1 MHGWM
6 DGWMGMFAVRLQ
18 LLVVWVC
25 GGVASGRWGVFGL
38 AVVVLL
44 AVSGSAAFARRRCP
58 WRVACI
64 GDELQP
70 YSLSFKGSVRVLVLV
85 QGTDCMGKRLDVCGP
100 FAVVGWL
107 VGMCVCVYMDTCVCG
122 YMSMYLDMC
131 VCVCWC
137 LYVNAYMSIMYI
149 YVYICIYIYIFIY
162 ICIYIYIY
170 TYVFIYIDR

>member
-6 DGWMGMFAVRLQ
+6 DGWMFAVRLQ

-122 YMSMYLDMC
+122 YMSMYVSRYVRMC
-131 VCVCWC
+131 LLMSLCKCV
-137 LYVNAYMSIMYI
+137 YVHYVYIYICVYI
-149 YVYICIYIYIFIY
+149 YVYIY
-162 ICIYIYIY
+162 ICIYIY
-170 TYVFIYIDR
+170 R